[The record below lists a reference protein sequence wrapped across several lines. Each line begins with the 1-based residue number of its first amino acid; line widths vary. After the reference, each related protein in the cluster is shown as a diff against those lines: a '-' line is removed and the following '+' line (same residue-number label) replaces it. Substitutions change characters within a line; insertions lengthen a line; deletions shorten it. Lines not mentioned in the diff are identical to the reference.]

1 VLLLYAAY
9 VQEVGEWLGG
19 GGVEGSK
26 RERERK
32 REHSPIS
39 DALYDVDVYVQVRI
53 YIGSLAILYLSCLRQ
68 RAVVVAAF

>member
-1 VLLLYAAY
+1 MVRGRRGGRL
-9 VQEVGEWLGG
+9 QERD
-19 GGVEGSK
+19 
-26 RERERK
+26 RE

-39 DALYDVDVYVQVRI
+39 DALYDVDVYVHVRI